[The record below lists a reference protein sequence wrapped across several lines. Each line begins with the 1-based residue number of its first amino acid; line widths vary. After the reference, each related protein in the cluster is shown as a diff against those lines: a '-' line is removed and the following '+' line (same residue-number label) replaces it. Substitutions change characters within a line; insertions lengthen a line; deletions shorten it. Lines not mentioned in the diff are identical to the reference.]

1 MFNFLRHGLG
11 QGFAVFFSIA
21 LLNQV
26 ATAQEGSQAV
36 QSENLTKDL
45 TKDLTKVSDL
55 ADSTNQSFGQ
65 VTSVSQLSDVRPTD
79 WAFQAL
85 QSLVERYGCIAG
97 YPDRTYRGNRALT
110 RYEFAAGLNAC
121 LDRVNELIAAST
133 ADLVKKEDLATLQ
146 KLQEQFAAELAT
158 LRGRVDSLEARTS
171 TIEKQQFST
180 TTKLIGN
187 VVFGVAGAFGS
198 DKAVSSSAGLSP
210 NPPGQAGAPGVVPAQ
225 PRVPID
231 DNIIFSNRVRLV
243 LTTSFTGR
251 DKLITRLQAGNTPNL
266 ALATGTDSA
275 KLSFQET
282 RGNQVVINQLE
293 YRFPL
298 GDRGTAFIEA
308 FGFLDLFVPTLHP
321 LDGDYDTVLTGFSL
335 RSPIYFP
342 SGVTGVGFNYNITD
356 TINIGGGYLAG
367 NPTANNPSSGG
378 GLFNGPYGAL
388 GQVTFRPNDKFAIA
402 LTYLNAYDDGTG
414 NAPPGGFFGSKNA
427 AFPFGATPVVTNG
440 FGVQAEYRF
449 SPTFSIN
456 GWYYRA
462 NASSKSGV
470 TDGADATI
478 QAWAVALAF
487 PDLGKK
493 GNLGGLIVGMPSKA
507 TSNDVQGF
515 RDPNTSIQIEAF
527 YRYMLNDK
535 IGITPGLIVI
545 TNPEHN
551 SANDTVYLGVL
562 RTTFNF

>member
-1 MFNFLRHGLG
+1 MLSFLRFGLG
-11 QGFAVFFSIA
+11 QSFAVLISSIA
-21 LLNQV
+21 VFGQA
-26 ATAQEGSQAV
+26 ATAKEVSQPEAPNQDFV
-36 QSENLTKDL
+36 N
-45 TKDLTKVSDL
+45 VSDL
-55 ADSTNQSFGQ
+55 AGSANPKMGQ
-65 VTSVSQLSDVRPTD
+65 VTSVSQLSDVKPTD

-97 YPDRTYRGNRALT
+97 YPDKTYRGNRALT

-158 LRGRVDSLEARTS
+158 LRGRVDSLEART
-171 TIEKQQFST
+171 TTLEKQQFST

-187 VVFGVAGAFGS
+187 VVFGVVGAFGA
-198 DKAVSSSAGLSP
+198 DKAVSSSAGISP
-210 NPPGQAGAPGVVPAQ
+210 NPPGQAGAPGVVVAQ

-231 DNIIFSNRVRLV
+231 KNIIFSDRVRLV
-243 LTTSFTGR
+243 LNTSFTGR
-251 DKLITRLQAGNTPNL
+251 DQLIARLQAGNTPNL
-266 ALATGTDSA
+266 STATGTDSA
-275 KLSFQET
+275 KLAFQET
-282 RGNQVVINQLE
+282 RGNQLVINQLE
-293 YRFPL
+293 YRFPI
-298 GDRGTAFIEA
+298 GDRGTAFVEA

-342 SGVTGVGFNYNITD
+342 SGVTGAGFNYNITKS
-356 TINIGGGYLAG
+356 INIGGGYLAG
-367 NPTANNPSSGG
+367 NPTANNPASGG

-388 GQVTFRPNDKFAIA
+388 GQVTFRPSEKLAIA
-402 LTYLNAYDDGTG
+402 LTYLNAYDDGSG
-414 NAPPGGFFGSKNA
+414 NAPPGGFFGSRNS

-440 FGVQAEYRF
+440 YGVEAQYRF
-449 SPTFSIN
+449 SSTFSIN

-462 NASSKSGV
+462 NARSQSGV
-470 TDGADATI
+470 TAGSQATI
-478 QAWAVALAF
+478 QAWAVALALS
-487 PDLGKK
+487 DLGGK

-507 TSNDVQGF
+507 TSNDIQGF
-515 RDPNTSIQIEAF
+515 RDPNTAIQIEAF
-527 YRYMLNDK
+527 YRYMINDK
-535 IGITPGLIVI
+535 VGITPGIIVI

-551 SANDTVYLGVL
+551 STNNTIYLGVL